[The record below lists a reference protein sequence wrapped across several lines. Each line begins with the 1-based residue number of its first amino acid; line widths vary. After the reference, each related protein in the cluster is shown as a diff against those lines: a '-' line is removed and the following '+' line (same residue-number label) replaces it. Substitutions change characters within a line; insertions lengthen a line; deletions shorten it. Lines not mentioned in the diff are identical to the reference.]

1 MAPPAQFPPQQRA
14 APGYYVQQQ
23 TPFAQPPQQYQQ
35 QPQYQPQP
43 QQQPQ
48 QQYPYPNQAQQ
59 PQHQAKRSSMMG
71 SNFLNNPMMTK
82 MSKNFP
88 SLQKGGPSTS
98 FPSPQNPN
106 AKPTDWMKWGKRAAI
121 GVAGISAL
129 ALGVDAG
136 ADMFSG
142 AEGLSGGT
150 EGFCGGGDFSG
161 GGGGDAAAVMDA
173 QTAVDA
179 NYAQLSIE
187 QMGQENASM
196 LADPVGTTCELRI
209 RCLGSEMLICV
220 TDIQSAEQTQSV
232 MGLI

>member
-1 MAPPAQFPPQQRA
+1 
-14 APGYYVQQQ
+14 
-23 TPFAQPPQQYQQ
+23 
-35 QPQYQPQP
+35 
-43 QQQPQ
+43 
-48 QQYPYPNQAQQ
+48 
-59 PQHQAKRSSMMG
+59 MMG

-88 SLQKGGPSTS
+88 SFQKGPGATH
-98 FPSPQNPN
+98 SPQNPN

-142 AEGLSGGT
+142 AEGLSGA

-161 GGGGDAAAVMDA
+161 GGAGDAAAVMDA

-196 LADPVGTTCELRI
+196 LADPVGTTCEL
-209 RCLGSEMLICV
+209 LASF
-220 TDIQSAEQTQSV
+220 DIWEE
-232 MGLI
+232 